1 MTATA
6 TYKVRQDVLIRMGM
20 KNVILFTQSFNRH
33 NLRYEVRAKNNKSVE
48 DMAAFITNNYAGAT
62 GIIYCLSRSEC
73 ERTAEQLAVRPA
85 FLPSPVSTRRS
96 QLIVAPPAPA
106 TMTTDRINGECRRRT
121 TTPACSSRSGT
132 EDTSYG

>member
-85 FLPSPVSTRRS
+85 FPPSPVSVRR
-96 QLIVAPPAPA
+96 A
-106 TMTTDRINGECRRRT
+106 
-121 TTPACSSRSGT
+121 
-132 EDTSYG
+132 